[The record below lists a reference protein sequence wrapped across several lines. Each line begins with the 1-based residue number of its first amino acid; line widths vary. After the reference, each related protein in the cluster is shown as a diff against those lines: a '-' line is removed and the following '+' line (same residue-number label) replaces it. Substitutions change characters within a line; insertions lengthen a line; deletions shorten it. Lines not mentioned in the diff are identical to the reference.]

1 MNTHTTTTALVTG
14 ASSGIGARVCELLVA
29 EGVQV
34 FGAARRTGAVA
45 TIDGV
50 VPVRMDLEDAQSVH
64 AAVQTITD
72 EAGPIDILV
81 NCAGYGEFGTIEET
95 IIADAKRQ
103 LDVNV
108 FGAMQLI
115 QEVLPGMRAA
125 RHGRIVNV
133 SSLAGE
139 FSSPLGGWYHASKFA
154 LEALSDSLRGE
165 VGQFGIDVTIVQP
178 SYVATDWH
186 DVAMERLAEA
196 SGDGPY
202 AHMTTAMRSYFASD
216 RVAKQM
222 SSVDEVAR
230 VIVKAA
236 TEAKPKTRYRVGKG
250 ANIAVAMATFLPD
263 RTFDKLTAMQF
274 GYKPAPQANAATPMM
289 V

>member
-1 MNTHTTTTALVTG
+1 MTNHTITALVTG

-50 VPVRMDLEDAQSVH
+50 VPVRLDLEDPQSIR
-64 AAVQTITD
+64 AAIRTVTD

-95 IIADAKRQ
+95 GIDDAKRQ

-115 QEVLPGMRAA
+115 QEALPGMRSA
-125 RHGRIVNV
+125 RNGRIVNV

-154 LEALSDSLRGE
+154 LEALSDALRGE
-165 VGQFGIDVTIVQP
+165 VGQFGIDVAIVQP

-186 DVAMERLAEA
+186 DVAMKRLAEA
-196 SGDGPY
+196 SGAGPY
-202 AHMTTAMRSYFASD
+202 AHMASAMRTYFASG

-222 SSVDEVAR
+222 STVDEVAR

-236 TEAKPKTRYRVGKG
+236 TDTKPKTRYRVGKG
-250 ANIAVAMATFLPD
+250 ANVAVAMAKFLPD
-263 RTFDKLTAMQF
+263 RAFDKLTAMQF
-274 GYKPAPQANAATPMM
+274 GYKPAPQANEPSTLL